1 MSSARARRRSP
12 SDRVVQVEP
21 TIDAE
26 AAITLLQSLKDEAAD
41 PVALY
46 RQGKA
51 AQTSWRSRVLSVLA
65 NSLGSDSELT
75 EKMRANRYRLTAYS
89 ESTPASAWERAFV
102 SGVATAVGYID
113 AATFELSL
121 LNESRRRQAAQI
133 SPGARSAAGDAGEE
147 ATKPD
152 KRAVFVVH
160 GRNLAARDAM
170 FEFLR
175 ALGLLPIEWSQAVA
189 ATGRPSPYVGEVLKA
204 AFGRAK
210 AVMVLMTPDD
220 EARLRP
226 HFQGR
231 GEPPHETDLTPQA
244 RANVLFEAGMAMAW
258 DEDRTVLVELGRCR
272 PFSDLGGRHVL
283 RVDDTSQRRQ
293 ELVQRLES
301 SGLALD
307 ATGTDW
313 HTAGSFDAAVSEGV
327 AQGDG

>member
-1 MSSARARRRSP
+1 MSSTRARRGSP
-12 SDRVVQVEP
+12 SDRAVRVEP
-21 TIDAE
+21 TVDRGS
-26 AAITLLQSLKDEAAD
+26 AIELLQRLKDEAAD

-46 RQGKA
+46 RRGEA
-51 AQTSWRSRVLSVLA
+51 AQTSWKSRVLSVLA

-75 EKMRANRYRLTAYS
+75 EKMRANRYGLIALS
-89 ESTPASAWERAFV
+89 GSTPDSAWERAFA
-102 SGVATAVGYID
+102 SGVETAVGYID
-113 AATFELSL
+113 AAMFELTL
-121 LNESRRRQAAQI
+121 LDEARRRQAAQV
-133 SPGARSAAGDAGEE
+133 SPGARSAAADTREE
-147 ATKPD
+147 ATEPET
-152 KRAVFVVH
+152 RAIFVVH

-170 FEFLR
+170 FDFLR

-226 HFQGR
+226 HLQGR
-231 GEPPHETDLTPQA
+231 GEPPHETNFTPQA

-258 DEDRTVLVELGRCR
+258 DEDRTVLVELGSCR

-293 ELVQRLES
+293 ELMQRLAS
-301 SGLALD
+301 AGLAVD

-313 HTAGSFDAAVSEGV
+313 HTAGSFDAAVSG
-327 AQGDG
+327 GDG

>member
-1 MSSARARRRSP
+1 MR
-12 SDRVVQVEP
+12 VEP
-21 TIDAE
+21 TVDRG
-26 AAITLLQSLKDEAAD
+26 AAIELLQKLKDEAAD

-46 RQGKA
+46 RHGEA
-51 AQTSWRSRVLSVLA
+51 AQTSWKSRVLSVLA

-75 EKMRANRYRLTAYS
+75 EKMRANRYGLMAFS
-89 ESTPASAWERAFV
+89 GSTPDSAWERAFA
-102 SGVATAVGYID
+102 SGVETAVGYID
-113 AATFELSL
+113 AAMFELTL
-121 LNESRRRQAAQI
+121 LDESRRRQAAQV
-133 SPGARSAAGDAGEE
+133 SPGARSAAADAGQE
-147 ATKPD
+147 ATEPD
-152 KRAVFVVH
+152 KRAIFVVH

-170 FEFLR
+170 FDFLR
-175 ALGLLPIEWSQAVA
+175 TLGLLPIEWSQAVA

-226 HFQGR
+226 HLQGR
-231 GEPPHETDLTPQA
+231 GEPPHETNLTPQA

-258 DEDRTVLVELGRCR
+258 DEDRTVLIELGRCR

-293 ELVQRLES
+293 ELVQRLAS
-301 SGLALD
+301 AGLSVD

-327 AQGDG
+327 GQGDG